1 MPINFYRRNGNFYN
15 AQTNAY
21 IGSTAF
27 GNGSNYREVNAPTN
41 QSPTP
46 PRQTPPTGSVA
57 INGSQYNTTQSQQA
71 NFSNIQPIGNTLY
84 GVPINNTINSNTIQS
99 GTQFN
104 PSQLPSNSATQSAI
118 DIYTQNSLQN
128 GQQNL
133 QTLQNQ
139 YNTLSAQQLQ
149 QTQQGI
155 QQTQGELT
163 QLEQQRQNDINQY
176 RSTTDPIYQQGAS
189 EYTRMLDSLKQMDYT
204 ALVKQRLDLT
214 NDIVKY
220 SNLMRQELDVEAGRP
235 ALLSV
240 SNGRQS
246 VIQQNYLS
254 KIATAEAAQSA
265 IDGNF
270 NLAFDI
276 MDKGATVIKNIT
288 EDRINFLNFVSG
300 IYDDKI
306 LDRRNKLITL
316 TADEKTQINEL
327 RTKLQKDIENIE
339 ANKAIVQNLMSNPT
353 TAMIAH
359 KAGLSLTDSPD
370 VVAQKLNKYYVANPT
385 LIPDSITK
393 LQEKYT
399 DAGINYWDSPETITA
414 KLKKSAIFKKE
425 SFDSNTTLTTPQL
438 LEQAQA
444 MVANGTATDLADAIN
459 QIQNGLGSV
468 TNLGE
473 QVGTIQGLPAYAT
486 RAANPGV
493 TRANRNNNPGNI
505 KVSNYSKNFAGVI
518 GVESDP
524 AADGGNFLI
533 FDSPQSGINAIGRLL
548 REGRAYQGVTAEQAI
563 KKYNGNGAYG
573 AADVGLDP
581 NKNFQEQI
589 KDSNVL
595 IAVATAIAKAEGFKG
610 TTSPTPPQDESVDSW
625 VKLIQSGQVKI
636 DAITDKTLRNKVV
649 TALANSGDI
658 SQADAQLMDSLQEN
672 LNNIDLLIKHPGLDS
687 AVGPSWTGF
696 FTRNAV
702 AGLETG
708 QKADFIAGVTQLIDQ
723 KTLDTLLN
731 LKKAGGT
738 LGALSE
744 GEKAMLR
751 SAASKIGTWEAKN
764 KKGELI
770 GYKVSEYFFKKEL
783 ATIRRLTEKALKEA
797 GGQTGIVNTLE
808 QFLANNPDRVAE
820 YNAIVSSNP
829 NLTDDEI
836 LQVLGLY

>member
-1 MPINFYRRNGNFYN
+1 MAQNFYKQNGSYYLVGSNQKILNLQQLQQYASSGGREVSAPTVPSN
-15 AQTNAY
+15 QTNTY
-21 IGSTAF
+21 TP
-27 GNGSNYREVNAPTN
+27 SN
-41 QSPTP
+41 
-46 PRQTPPTGSVA
+46 GSVA
-57 INGSQYNTTQSQQA
+57 IPGIQYNTRDLQQQ
-71 NFSNIQPIGNTLY
+71 NFSNIYQQGNTLY
-84 GVPINNTINSNTIQS
+84 GTPINNNINSSTIQS

-133 QTLQNQ
+133 TTLQNQ

-204 ALVKQRLDLT
+204 KLVKDRLDLT
-214 NDIVKY
+214 NDIVNY

-235 ALLSV
+235 ALQSV
-240 SNGRQS
+240 SQGRQS

-370 VVAQKLNKYYVANPT
+370 IVAQKLNKYYVANPT

-393 LQEKYT
+393 LQEKYS

-425 SFDSNTTLTTPQL
+425 SFDGNTTLTTPQL

-444 MVANGTATDLADAIN
+444 MVTNGTATDLADAIS
-459 QIQNGLGSV
+459 QIQNGLGGV
-468 TNLGE
+468 TKLGE
-473 QVGTIQGLPAYAT
+473 QVGTIQGLPSYST
-486 RAANPGV
+486 RATNPGV

-563 KKYNGNGAYG
+563 KKYNGYGGYG

-610 TTSPTPPQDESVDSW
+610 TTSPTPVKDEAVDSW
-625 VKLIQSGQVKI
+625 VKLIQSGQAKL
-636 DAITDKTLRNKVV
+636 DAITDKDLRNKVV
-649 TALANSGDI
+649 TALANSGNI
-658 SQADAQLMDSLQEN
+658 SQADAATT
-672 LNNIDLLIKHPGLDS
+672 NIINDKIKLIDDIKNSVQGAN
-687 AVGPSWTGF
+687 AVGPNKLARFSATSWATGKKQ
-696 FTRNAV
+696 
-702 AGLETG
+702 E
-708 QKADFIAGVTQLIDQ
+708 FIGKVEQLISQ
-723 KTLDTLLN
+723 GTLDALLN
-731 LKKAGGT
+731 LKRAGGT
-738 LGALSE
+738 LGALSDQE
-744 GEKAMLR
+744 RIMLQN
-751 SAASKIGTWEAKN
+751 SASKIGAWTMRDKN
-764 KKGELI
+764 GRVT
-770 GYKVSEYFFKKEL
+770 GYKVSEKAFKAEL
-783 ATIRRLTEKALKEA
+783 DNLKMLAQRAIQNA
-797 GGQTGIVNTLE
+797 GSQTGVINSLE
-808 QFLANNPDRVAE
+808 QYLANNPDKVDE
-820 YNAIVSSNP
+820 YNTIVSSNP

>member
-1 MPINFYRRNGNFYN
+1 MAQNFYKRD
-15 AQTNAY
+15 
-21 IGSTAF
+21 GSYYLA
-27 GNGSNYREVNAPTN
+27 GSNQKILNLQQLQQYASAGGREISAPTISS
-41 QSPTP
+41 SPTNTY
-46 PRQTPPTGSVA
+46 TPSNGSVA
-57 INGSQYNTTQSQQA
+57 IPGIQYNTRDLQRQ
-71 NFSNIQPIGNTLY
+71 NFSNIYQQGNTLY
-84 GVPINNTINSNTIQS
+84 GTPINNNIDSNTIQS

-104 PSQLPSNSATQSAI
+104 PSQLPQSASQSAI

-128 GQQNL
+128 GQQSL
-133 QTLQNQ
+133 TELQNQ

-214 NDIVKY
+214 NDIVNY

-339 ANKAIVQNLMSNPT
+339 ANKAIVQNLMSNPQ

-399 DAGINYWDSPETITA
+399 DAGINYWDSPDTITA

-425 SFDSNTTLTTPQL
+425 SFDGNTTLTTQQL
-438 LEQAQA
+438 LDKAEA

-459 QIQNGLGSV
+459 QIQSGLGGV

-533 FDSPQSGINAIGRLL
+533 FDSPQSGINAVGRLL
-548 REGRAYQGVTAEQAI
+548 REGNSYQGVTAEQAI
-563 KKYNGNGAYG
+563 KRYNGNGGYG

-581 NKNFQEQI
+581 NRNFQEQI

-610 TTSPTPPQDESVDSW
+610 TTSPSSPKTEAVDSW
-625 VKLIQSGQVKI
+625 VKLIQSGQAKL
-636 DAITDKTLRNKVV
+636 DAITDKDLRNKVV

-658 SQADAQLMDSLQEN
+658 SQADAQVTNQLNDKIKLIQDTISLVPKAN
-672 LNNIDLLIKHPGLDS
+672 
-687 AVGPSWTGF
+687 AVGPNWSARMSIGNIF
-696 FTRNAV
+696 S
-702 AGLETG
+702 GK
-708 QKADFIAGVTQLIDQ
+708 KATLIGNVTQLISQ
-723 KTLDTLLN
+723 ETLKTLLD
-731 LKKAGGT
+731 LKKGGGT
-738 LGALSE
+738 LGALSDQE
-744 GEKAMLR
+744 RLMLQT
-751 SAASKIGTWEAKN
+751 AATRIGAWQIIKD
-764 KKGELI
+764 GQVV
-770 GYKVSEYFFKKEL
+770 GYKVSEKEFIKEL
-783 ATIRRLTEKALKEA
+783 NNMKMLAQRALTQA
-797 GGQTGIVNTLE
+797 GSSSGYGAVQSLE
-808 QFLANNPDRVAE
+808 QYLATNPYKVVDYNNLM
-820 YNAIVSSNP
+820 AIYP
-829 NLTDDEI
+829 NLTDDEVLQI
-836 LQVLGLY
+836 LGN